1 MKHLW
6 FRLKKIQEKKKQQ
19 KKKQEAEL
27 GLKLASQHGGL
38 LLFRITIQTLV
49 VELQLPF

>member
-27 GLKLASQHGGL
+27 GLKLASQHGDKGPKDIFDKTEDEDI
-38 LLFRITIQTLV
+38 LF
-49 VELQLPF
+49 